1 MKAIFSIFGL
11 LIVVAVT
18 GFLAKKQLGFSS
30 ESTLMPHNGSQIS
43 LPTTPG
49 AAAQQQSQQ
58 IQLQVKES
66 VEAAIQQSRP
76 TPDEQATPSEKL
88 DVVMDRVCWF

>member
-1 MKAIFSIFGL
+1 MKAIFSILGL

-43 LPTTPG
+43 LPITPD
-49 AAAQQQSQQ
+49 ATVQLQSQQ
-58 IQLQVKES
+58 TQLQVKEF
-66 VEAAIQQSRP
+66 VAAAMQQPRP
-76 TPDEQATPSEKL
+76 TPD
-88 DVVMDRVCWF
+88 DN